1 MRGYPKILKTKFD
14 YLFVKEHFKKSYWQK
29 DFQNLI
35 DNQYKWFYEKR
46 LGDSEEGLEDN
57 THKVYKHT
65 SIDANGDKI
74 IIRQQYIY
82 KEDPNCLMYQLGFT
96 RPEIEGILQE
106 TQEDQQE
113 N

>member
-14 YLFVKEHFKKSYWQK
+14 YLFVKEHFRKSYWQK

-46 LGDSEEGLEDN
+46 LEDSEEGLEDD
-57 THKVYKHT
+57 THKIYKRTTVY
-65 SIDANGDKI
+65 DNGNKTV
-74 IIRQQYIY
+74 IRQQYVY

-96 RPEIEGILQE
+96 RAEIEEILQ